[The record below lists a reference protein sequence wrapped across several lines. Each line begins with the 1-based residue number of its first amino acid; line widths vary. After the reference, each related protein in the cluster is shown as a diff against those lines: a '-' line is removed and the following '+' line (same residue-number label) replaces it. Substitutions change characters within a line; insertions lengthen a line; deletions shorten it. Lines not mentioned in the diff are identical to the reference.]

1 MVLLAAHLIL
11 VPATHQDSVHDGA
24 QAFESPSLILVLAA
38 QEFAQRAMVAYVRS
52 EFLQPNK
59 AVHDVTALPAVDLAQ
74 SWGLLT
80 APRLRFLKKVSCW
93 W

>member
-1 MVLLAAHLIL
+1 MIAM
-11 VPATHQDSVHDGA
+11 
-24 QAFESPSLILVLAA
+24 

-59 AVHDVTALPAVDLAQ
+59 AVHDVAALPAVDLAQ

-80 APRLRFLKKVSCW
+80 APRLRFLKKVCARSRGGWEQTSCR
-93 W
+93 